1 MSLPTCNGKTVLITG
16 INGYIASRIGHD
28 LLKRGYKIRGTSRS
42 KPSTEALLN
51 GAYNEFASRVQMVAV
66 PDMTVPGAF
75 DEAVKGMHHPETHPS
90 HAHPS

>member
-1 MSLPTCNGKTVLITG
+1 MSLPTCNGKTILITG

-51 GAYNEFASRVQMVAV
+51 GAYNEFAGRVEMVAV

-75 DEAVKGMHHPETHPS
+75 DEAVKGVYHSKTRTC
-90 HAHPS
+90 HAS